1 MSTTQERTPTIFRSQ
16 GWWRD
21 ETFLDDMRAAVRRH
35 PDRAALIC
43 RHADGRP
50 PETVT
55 YAELSEQVDRL
66 AAALVGLGVRR
77 GDVVTLQLPN
87 SWQLVAMCLACSR
100 AGAVPGP
107 VVPIM
112 RRREVEFM
120 TRLTA
125 SPVYVAQAT
134 FRGFSYAE
142 MSAEIAAAVPTL
154 RHRVLLDGTG
164 AGGAAGGAAG
174 DGALDF
180 DRDLLGGDW
189 LRAHPPAELDAL
201 EAGPDDP
208 AQVMFTSGTT
218 GEPKG
223 VVHTGNTLYAMNRAQ
238 ADVLRLSPD
247 EVTAMGSPTTHQ
259 AGYTWNFLMPLLLG
273 GTSVHVDA
281 WDPDLM
287 LRILEE
293 QRVTF
298 FMGAPTF
305 LADLIEAQ
313 RRSPR
318 DLSALATFAT
328 GSAPIPPVV
337 VEQARDVLGCRLYAL
352 WGMTENGCV
361 TITRPE
367 QPPLRAAESD
377 GTAVPGMEVRI
388 VPDPAVA
395 DVSDGGSDADDAA
408 GHGGGVGRLQVRGAS
423 QCAGYFN
430 RPEVY
435 AAALADDG
443 WFDTGDLARD
453 DGYGGIRIAG
463 RVKDLISR
471 GAEKIP
477 VVEVEAALLRHPAV
491 RDVAVVGYPDERLGE
506 RACAVIVQAADP
518 GAGADPGADPLTLD
532 DLTGHLD
539 ALGMAKQYWPERI
552 ELVDELPK
560 TPSGKIQKFR
570 LRELLVHDSPNGPG
584 PEEARD

>member
-1 MSTTQERTPTIFRSQ
+1 
-16 GWWRD
+16 
-21 ETFLDDMRAAVRRH
+21 
-35 PDRAALIC
+35 
-43 RHADGRP
+43 
-50 PETVT
+50 
-55 YAELSEQVDRL
+55 
-66 AAALVGLGVRR
+66 
-77 GDVVTLQLPN
+77 
-87 SWQLVAMCLACSR
+87 
-100 AGAVPGP
+100 
-107 VVPIM
+107 
-112 RRREVEFM
+112 M

-125 SPVYVAQAT
+125 SPVYVAQAA
-134 FRGFSYAE
+134 FRGFSYAG
-142 MSAEIAAAVPTL
+142 MSAEMAAAVPTL
-154 RHRVLLDGTG
+154 RHRVLLDG
-164 AGGAAGGAAG
+164 AEIDAA
-174 DGALDF
+174 GALDF
-180 DRDLLGGDW
+180 DRDLLGIDW
-189 LRAHPPAELDAL
+189 RRDHPPVELDAL
-201 EAGPDDP
+201 ESGPDDP

-223 VVHTGNTLYAMNRAQ
+223 VVHTNNTLYAMNRAQ

-287 LRILEE
+287 LRIIEE
-293 QRVTF
+293 HRVSF

-313 RRSPR
+313 CRSPR
-318 DLSALATFAT
+318 DLSALETFAT

-337 VEQARDVLGCRLYAL
+337 VEQARDVLGCRVYAL

-377 GTAVPGMEVRI
+377 GSAVPGMEVRI
-388 VPDPAVA
+388 VPDPSVA
-395 DVSDGGSDADDAA
+395 PGVATEVDAD
-408 GHGGGVGRLQVRGAS
+408 GHGHGGVGRLQVRGAS

-430 RPEVY
+430 RPETY
-435 AAALADDG
+435 AATLTDDG

-506 RACAVIVQAADP
+506 RACAVIVPAGPGDP
-518 GAGADPGADPLTLD
+518 PALD

-539 ALGMAKQYWPERI
+539 ALGMAKHYWPER
-552 ELVDELPK
+552 VVVVAELPK

-570 LRELLVHDSPNGPG
+570 LRELLAAAEPG
-584 PEEARD
+584 APKSEPQARDAGWTEERGTSDEGSPRPKHAEAERGAQR